1 MQKRQEANEKPKKE
15 EKYNK
20 NNNDDEEDEDR
31 RGSSP
36 RGPLNLLKYQPAME
50 VNSDDDEDHETAQKK
65 EKPQTK
71 VKKEPVKPGKTL

>member
-1 MQKRQEANEKPKKE
+1 MQKRQEAQEKPKKE

-20 NNNDDEEDEDR
+20 NDDDEEDEDR

-50 VNSDDDEDHETAQKK
+50 VNSDDDEDHETIKRK

-71 VKKEPVKPGKTL
+71 VIKEPMKIGKIP